1 MAFFVFCFV
10 FVFVCFLSLVYFD
23 LVFCLRQGLAH
34 LAQAGPDKVK
44 DSCISDLHA
53 FTSCVL
59 EINACLLIWCS
70 GWNPGLGKQL
80 GELHHQ
86 LITQNVHQEWQ
97 ALFKLT

>member
-1 MAFFVFCFV
+1 M
-10 FVFVCFLSLVYFD
+10 FVCLFVGWLVSLD
-23 LVFCLRQGLAH
+23 LVFWLMQGLAL

-86 LITQNVHQEWQ
+86 LITQNVHQEWIDR
-97 ALFKLT
+97 KSVV

>member
-1 MAFFVFCFV
+1 M
-10 FVFVCFLSLVYFD
+10 FVCLFVCLFRFSLLVSLD
-23 LVFCLRQGLAH
+23 LVFWLRQRLAP
-34 LAQAGPDKVK
+34 LAQTGPEKVK
-44 DSCISDLHA
+44 DSCISDLA

-59 EINACLLIWCS
+59 EINACLFIWCS

-86 LITQNVHQEWQ
+86 LITQNVHQEWM